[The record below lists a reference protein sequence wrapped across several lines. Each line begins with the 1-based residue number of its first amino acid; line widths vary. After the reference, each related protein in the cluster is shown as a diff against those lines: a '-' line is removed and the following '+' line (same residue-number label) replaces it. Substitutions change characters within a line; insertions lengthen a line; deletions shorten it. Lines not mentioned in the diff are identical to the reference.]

1 MTQPLQYGSEPER
14 LVYEDLLG
22 RGYVEGVT
30 FIYQQPFFGTSS
42 REKGTAIIDFLIL
55 EPPGLG
61 INVQGEY
68 FHYEQ
73 GAATIAGDRL
83 IKAQLAAQ
91 GVTLVFI
98 DAEDVVDDVEYYV
111 TAALNFQ
118 DLSSAN

>member
-1 MTQPLQYGSEPER
+1 M
-14 LVYEDLLG
+14 
-22 RGYVEGVT
+22 T

-42 REKGTAIIDFLIL
+42 RERGTAIIDFLIL

-73 GAATIAGDRL
+73 GADVIARDRL
-83 IKAQLAAQ
+83 LKAQLAAQ

-98 DAEDVVDDVEYYV
+98 DAEDVV
-111 TAALNFQ
+111 
-118 DLSSAN
+118 